1 MAIHHLKISHSK
13 PIFTSYILMPR
24 VIVMLILSEVLIQN
38 HQLESYSDLIDLIQK
53 KAVEG
58 EMFFDIDI
66 KPPFPDT
73 PDEWETDLEAKF
85 TSPLE

>member
-1 MAIHHLKISHSK
+1 
-13 PIFTSYILMPR
+13 
-24 VIVMLILSEVLIQN
+24 MLILSEVLIQN
-38 HQLESYSDLIDLIQK
+38 HQLETYSELISFVQK
-53 KAVEG
+53 KALDG

-85 TSPLE
+85 TSPAQRD